1 MKNWKT
7 TLAGLFTL
15 VCAIAPIWAPPEMA
29 HKLQATAAACAACG
43 LIAAKDSNTPGT

>member
-15 VCAIAPIWAPPEMA
+15 AFAIAPIWAAPELA

-43 LIAAKDSNTPGT
+43 LFAAKDGNTPGT